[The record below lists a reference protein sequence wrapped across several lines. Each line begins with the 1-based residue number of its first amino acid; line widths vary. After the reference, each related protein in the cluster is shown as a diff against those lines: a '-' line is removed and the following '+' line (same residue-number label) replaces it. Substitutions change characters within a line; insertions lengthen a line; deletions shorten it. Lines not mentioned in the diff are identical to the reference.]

1 MANCH
6 CFCTS
11 YNVEIKNEVL
21 SIKDMNQTYLI
32 FLFPFLLQM
41 FSHFLKIITV
51 KSYHELSLPYPC
63 PAGKQSSQPSL
74 GSASAGLPAGKQS
87 SQPCQ
92 GSAST
97 GLNSKLTPTADNVE
111 KAHFET
117 AVTPVKQDV
126 IDKAESIENIAHGAA
141 ETKSKEFPMFN
152 DSSDSSDEHDKWT
165 RILTDAVYIY
175 PHIYEGT
182 IRSEGENARQR
193 RRKRRKHIK
202 TKATQLRVVSD
213 PVPPRFSFAPTTA
226 SLSISPVPENTF
238 VPQHLRKPVPENT
251 FVPQHR
257 RKPVPENTFVPQHL
271 RKPVPENNFVP
282 PHLRKPPLKLGYL
295 PPHLR
300 TPQQKLD
307 ALSYNR
313 NHDPKHWPPIFNYQ
327 RSNDS
332 GYGENQ
338 SEFHNST
345 MSEWSERSQESETY
359 SEAY

>member
-11 YNVEIKNEVL
+11 YNVEIKNEVI

-41 FSHFLKIITV
+41 FSYFLKIITV

-92 GSAST
+92 GSASA
-97 GLNSKLTPTADNVE
+97 GLTSKLTPTADNVE
-111 KAHFET
+111 KAHAET
-117 AVTPVKQDV
+117 VVTPVQQDV

-141 ETKSKEFPMFN
+141 ETKSKEFPMFTLHDGVYMFN
-152 DSSDSSDEHDKWT
+152 DSSVCADERDKST
-165 RILTDAVYIY
+165 RILTDGVN
-175 PHIYEGT
+175 IYEES

-202 TKATQLRVVSD
+202 TKATQLHVVSD
-213 PVPPRFSFAPTTA
+213 PVPPWFSFAPTTA

-238 VPQHLRKPVPENT
+238 VPQHLRKPRP
-251 FVPQHR
+251 R
-257 RKPVPENTFVPQHL
+257 
-271 RKPVPENNFVP
+271 
-282 PHLRKPPLKLGYL
+282 LGYL

-300 TPQQKLD
+300 TQQQKLD
-307 ALSYNR
+307 ALSCNRNYVPTHLRKTPPKLDVPSYNR
-313 NHDPKHWPPIFNYQ
+313 NHDPKNWPPIFNYQ
-327 RSNDS
+327 KSNDS
-332 GYGENQ
+332 GYEKTSHEEGYFSKSNTGC
-338 SEFHNST
+338 S
-345 MSEWSERSQESETY
+345 Y
-359 SEAY
+359 SSSGSGCSSHGSYIDGYSSFDSN